1 MSDISVKKINKLIE
15 EFEQEGNKVDRLEIG
30 YKTYAVLM
38 LDQKFA
44 DKVTKS
50 MEYPKELQRVTV
62 VYHHYLEFS
71 LSILPTS
78 FGFFQK

>member
-1 MSDISVKKINKLIE
+1 MSDISLKKINKLIE

-30 YKTYAVLM
+30 YKTYAALM

-50 MEYPKELQRVTV
+50 NEDSKERL
-62 VYHHYLEFS
+62 YKKIIIKLIAEKPYFK
-71 LSILPTS
+71 I
-78 FGFFQK
+78 K

>member
-30 YKTYAVLM
+30 YKTYAALM

-50 MEYPKELQRVTV
+50 LDDSKERLYKKIKIKLLTEK
-62 VYHHYLEFS
+62 HYFE
-71 LSILPTS
+71 I
-78 FGFFQK
+78 K

>member
-1 MSDISVKKINKLIE
+1 MSDISLKKINKLIE

-30 YKTYAVLM
+30 YKTYAALM

-50 MEYPKELQRVTV
+50 NEDSKERL
-62 VYHHYLEFS
+62 YKKIKIKLIAEKHYFK
-71 LSILPTS
+71 I
-78 FGFFQK
+78 K

>member
-15 EFEQEGNKVDRLEIG
+15 EFEQEGNKIDRLEIG
-30 YKTYAVLM
+30 YKTYAALI

-50 MEYPKELQRVTV
+50 NEDSKERL
-62 VYHHYLEFS
+62 YKKIKIKLISEKHYFK
-71 LSILPTS
+71 I
-78 FGFFQK
+78 K

>member
-1 MSDISVKKINKLIE
+1 MNDISVKKINKLIE

-30 YKTYAVLM
+30 YKTYAALM

-50 MEYPKELQRVTV
+50 LDDSKERLYKKIKIKLLTEK
-62 VYHHYLEFS
+62 HYFE
-71 LSILPTS
+71 I
-78 FGFFQK
+78 K